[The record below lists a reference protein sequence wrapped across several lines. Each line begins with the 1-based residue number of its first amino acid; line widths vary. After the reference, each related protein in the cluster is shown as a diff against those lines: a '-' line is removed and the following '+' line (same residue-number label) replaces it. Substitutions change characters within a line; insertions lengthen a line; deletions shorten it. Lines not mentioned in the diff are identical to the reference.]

1 MTPTSNPT
9 VLLLPGMTLNATIFP
24 AFVGAAGGGGAS
36 IEADFTTLV
45 ASPDGDLPAGVSRGM
60 DLYADLL
67 DELLARHEA
76 WKTPNRL
83 VVAHSFG
90 GMLALWWLLRHQCRG
105 SARID
110 GLVLLATTAGPMFDA
125 VSMRVAKL
133 GPIDLRMPVTQTV
146 RWWNRPAVTR
156 FVKRLHSGGTLEIR
170 RVDFQQLKRN
180 SDLAMDWAGWRN
192 TDWRAMRTFRIAMNG
207 FDVRERL
214 SEVAV
219 PTIVLH
225 GSEDSMFKPE
235 IGKHLA
241 DGLPSAEF
249 RLVEG
254 AAHGLPLTH
263 PAQVIE
269 AVRDLAG
276 W

>member
-1 MTPTSNPT
+1 
-9 VLLLPGMTLNATIFP
+9 
-24 AFVGAAGGGGAS
+24 
-36 IEADFTTLV
+36 
-45 ASPDGDLPAGVSRGM
+45 
-60 DLYADLL
+60 
-67 DELLARHEA
+67 
-76 WKTPNRL
+76 
-83 VVAHSFG
+83 
-90 GMLALWWLLRHQCRG
+90 MLALWWLLRHQCRG
-105 SARID
+105 SARIA

-156 FVKRLHSGGTLEIR
+156 FVKRLHSGGTLDIR

-180 SDLAMDWAGWRN
+180 SDIAMDWAGWRN

-225 GSEDSMFKPE
+225 GSEDAMFKPDM
-235 IGKHLA
+235 GKRLA

>member
-1 MTPTSNPT
+1 MTPTSDRT
-9 VLLLPGMTLNATIFP
+9 VLLLPGMSLNATVFP
-24 AFVGAAGGGGAS
+24 AFGGRMGGAGAS
-36 IEADFTTLV
+36 IETDFTTLV
-45 ASPDGDLPAGVSRGM
+45 ASPNGDLPAGVSRGM
-60 DLYADLL
+60 DIYADLL
-67 DELLARHEA
+67 DELLAEHEA
-76 WKTPNRL
+76 WDTPNRL

-90 GMLALWWLLRHQCRG
+90 GMLALWWLLRHHCSG

-110 GLVLLATTAGPMFDA
+110 GLVLLATTAGPMYDA
-125 VSMRVAKL
+125 VSLRVAKL
-133 GPIDLRMPVTQTV
+133 GPFEPRVSVKGPVRV
-146 RWWNRPAVTR
+146 WNRPLITR
-156 FVKRLHSGGTLEIR
+156 VVKRFHTGGSLEAK
-170 RVDFQQLKRN
+170 RVDFSRLRRT
-180 SDLAMDWAGWRN
+180 SDLALDFAGWRN
-192 TDWRAMRTFRIAMNG
+192 TDWRAMRTFRIAMTG

-225 GSEDSMFKPE
+225 GSEDTIFKPE
-235 IGKHLA
+235 IGKRLA
-241 DGLPSAEF
+241 GGLPSAEF

-276 W
+276 